1 MAPTK
6 NIADFLF
13 RHTTFPPITRKQA
26 KVLQRLAELDGLA
39 EAEGWSVG
47 DLYPQEEL
55 PEGVLVHVARCLCQL
70 ARDRNGL
77 TEEEAIA
84 ISLWIAGKW
93 TSVIQRSQKAE
104 S

>member
-26 KVLQRLAELDGLA
+26 KVIQRLAELDGLA

-55 PEGVLVHVARCLCQL
+55 PEG
-70 ARDRNGL
+70 
-77 TEEEAIA
+77 EEAPSGMVPQWA
-84 ISLWIAGKW
+84 NVCSSPPTVRRSGCK
-93 TSVIQRSQKAE
+93 TIQPDQQYASPHP
-104 S
+104 SPL

>member
-1 MAPTK
+1 MKPQL
-6 NIADFLF
+6 IADKLF
-13 RHTTFPPITRKQA
+13 RSRVRYPTTRKQDQ
-26 KVLQRLAELDGLA
+26 VIERLVELDLTA
-39 EAEGWSVG
+39 DDDGWAFD
-47 DLYPQEEL
+47 DLHPQEL
-55 PEGVLVHVARCLCQL
+55 PKGMLLHVARCLCQL

-93 TSVIQRSQKAE
+93 RSVIQASQRAE